1 MLNIKGEIRKK
12 YSSADT
18 RSKKMYKNTAAMI
31 GIRGISMI
39 LTLISAPI
47 MLHHVDRADYGVLL
61 TLTSIVG
68 WVGYM
73 DIGLGNGLRNK
84 LPEFIANNDFNSA
97 KKIVSSCYTT
107 LAIYVALIITVFL
120 IISPF
125 VDWLEVLN
133 SPTSDAKEIRE
144 LTNVVFIAFCIQFL
158 LGLLNSILF
167 AYQMPAFQSLFT
179 FVGQALALIALI
191 IQVFVFNIT
200 SVLQIGVVNSIIP
213 PLVLFCG
220 SIGLFR
226 TKLRKIA
233 PSLKYVD
240 LNSVSGILGLGMKF
254 FVIQMITIVLF
265 QANSIIIARVVNP
278 EAVVE
283 YNLAF
288 KYISVL
294 TMVFNIIIT
303 PVWSATTDAYVRSD
317 FDWIRKTLS
326 ISRKVCFLIIGVGF
340 IMALFSKHVFALWL
354 GKDSIDISYTTTAF
368 VLLYISFEMLYKVYG
383 TIINGTG
390 KVFAQMVI
398 TGVIAIC
405 YVPLAVT
412 LGRKFG
418 LSGVLFANSLVF
430 LLNYVWSRIQ
440 CNKLIQ
446 PDSAVKKGFWYK

>member
-12 YSSADT
+12 YSSVDT

-84 LPEFIANNDFNSA
+84 LPEFVANNDFNSA
-97 KKIVSSCYTT
+97 KKIVSSCYAT

-179 FVGQALALIALI
+179 FAGQALALIALI

-200 SVLQIGVVNSIIP
+200 SVLQIGAVNSIIP

-233 PSLKYVD
+233 PSLKYID
-240 LNSVSGILGLGMKF
+240 LKSVGGILGLGMKF
-254 FVIQMITIVLF
+254 FVLQMITIVLF

-288 KYISVL
+288 KYVSLL
-294 TMVFNIIIT
+294 TMIFTIVIT
-303 PVWSATTDAYVRSD
+303 PVWSATTDAYIRND
-317 FDWIRKTLS
+317 FTWIKKT
-326 ISRKVCFLIIGVGF
+326 ISFSQKVCIISIIIGILMLFVSKF
-340 IMALFSKHVFALWL
+340 IYGIWL
-354 GKDSIDISYTTTAF
+354 GKDAIDISYSTTGLI
-368 VLLYISFEMLYKVYG
+368 LLYISFEMLYKVYG

-390 KVFAQMVI
+390 KVFAQMI
-398 TGVIAIC
+398 LTGIIAII
-405 YVPLAVT
+405 YIPLALL
-412 LGRKFG
+412 LGSSWG
-418 LSGVLFANSLVF
+418 LSGVLIANVIVFAV
-430 LLNYVWSRIQ
+430 NYIWAKMQ
-440 CNKLIQ
+440 CNKLINQ
-446 PDSAVKKGFWYK
+446 TATGIWNK

>member
-1 MLNIKGEIRKK
+1 MEFC
-12 YSSADT
+12 
-18 RSKKMYKNTAAMI
+18 
-31 GIRGISMI
+31 
-39 LTLISAPI
+39 
-47 MLHHVDRADYGVLL
+47 
-61 TLTSIVG
+61 
-68 WVGYM
+68 
-73 DIGLGNGLRNK
+73 LRNK

-97 KKIVSSCYTT
+97 KKIVSSCYAT

-179 FVGQALALIALI
+179 FAGQALALIALI

-200 SVLQIGVVNSIIP
+200 SVLQIGAVNSIIP

-233 PSLKYVD
+233 PSLKYID
-240 LNSVSGILGLGMKF
+240 LKSVGGILGLGMKF
-254 FVIQMITIVLF
+254 FVLQMITIVLF

-288 KYISVL
+288 KYVSLL
-294 TMVFNIIIT
+294 TMIFTIVIT
-303 PVWSATTDAYVRSD
+303 PVWSATTDAYIRND
-317 FDWIRKTLS
+317 FTWIKKT
-326 ISRKVCFLIIGVGF
+326 ISFSQKVCIISIIIGILMLFVSKF
-340 IMALFSKHVFALWL
+340 IYGIWL
-354 GKDSIDISYTTTAF
+354 GKDAIDISYSTTGLI
-368 VLLYISFEMLYKVYG
+368 LLYISFEMLYKVYG

-390 KVFAQMVI
+390 KVFAQMI
-398 TGVIAIC
+398 LTGIIAII
-405 YVPLAVT
+405 YIPLALL
-412 LGRKFG
+412 LGSSWG
-418 LSGVLFANSLVF
+418 LSGVLIANVIVFAV
-430 LLNYVWSRIQ
+430 NYIWAKMQ
-440 CNKLIQ
+440 CNKLINQ
-446 PDSAVKKGFWYK
+446 TATGIWNK

>member
-1 MLNIKGEIRKK
+1 MFNIKGEIRKK

-97 KKIVSSCYTT
+97 KKIVSSCYAT

-179 FVGQALALIALI
+179 FAGQALALIALI

-200 SVLQIGVVNSIIP
+200 SVLQIGAVNSIIP

-220 SIGLFR
+220 SIRLFYTR
-226 TKLRKIA
+226 LSKIA
-233 PSLKYVD
+233 PSLTYVD
-240 LNSVSGILGLGMKF
+240 LKSVSGILSLGVKF
-254 FVIQMITIVLF
+254 FVLQMITIVLF

-288 KYISVL
+288 KYVSLL
-294 TMVFNIIIT
+294 TMIFTIVIT
-303 PVWSATTDAYVRSD
+303 PVWSATTDAYIRND
-317 FDWIRKTLS
+317 FTWIKKT
-326 ISRKVCFLIIGVGF
+326 ISFSQKVCIISIIIG
-340 IMALFSKHVFALWL
+340 ILMLFVSKYVYGIWL
-354 GKDSIDISYTTTAF
+354 GKDAINISYSTTGLI
-368 VLLYISFEMLYKVYG
+368 LLYISFEMLYKVYG

-390 KVFAQMVI
+390 KVFAQMI
-398 TGVIAIC
+398 LTGIIAIM
-405 YVPLAVT
+405 YIPLALL
-412 LGRKFG
+412 LGSSWG
-418 LSGVLFANSLVF
+418 LSGVLIANVIVFAV
-430 LLNYVWSRIQ
+430 NYIWAKMQ
-440 CNKLIQ
+440 CNKLINQ
-446 PDSAVKKGFWYK
+446 TATGIWNK

>member
-12 YSSADT
+12 YSSVDT

-97 KKIVSSCYTT
+97 KKIVSSCYAT

-179 FVGQALALIALI
+179 FAGQALALIVLI

-200 SVLQIGVVNSIIP
+200 SVLQIGAVNSIIP

-233 PSLKYVD
+233 PSLKYID
-240 LNSVSGILGLGMKF
+240 LKSVGGILGLGMKF
-254 FVIQMITIVLF
+254 FVLQMITIVLF

-288 KYISVL
+288 KYVSLL
-294 TMVFNIIIT
+294 TMIFTIVIT
-303 PVWSATTDAYVRSD
+303 PVWSATTDAYIRND
-317 FDWIRKTLS
+317 FTWIKKT
-326 ISRKVCFLIIGVGF
+326 ISFSQKVCIISIIIGILMLFVSKF
-340 IMALFSKHVFALWL
+340 IYGIWL
-354 GKDSIDISYTTTAF
+354 GKDAIDISYSTTGLI
-368 VLLYISFEMLYKVYG
+368 LLYISFEMLYKVYG

-390 KVFAQMVI
+390 KVFAQMI
-398 TGVIAIC
+398 LTGIIAII
-405 YVPLAVT
+405 YIPLALL
-412 LGRKFG
+412 LGSSWG
-418 LSGVLFANSLVF
+418 LSGVLIANVIVFAV
-430 LLNYVWSRIQ
+430 NYIWAKMQ
-440 CNKLIQ
+440 CNKLINQ
-446 PDSAVKKGFWYK
+446 TATGIWNK

>member
-12 YSSADT
+12 YSSVDT

-97 KKIVSSCYTT
+97 KKIVSSCYAT

-179 FVGQALALIALI
+179 FAGQALALIALI

-200 SVLQIGVVNSIIP
+200 SVLQIGAVNSIIP

-233 PSLKYVD
+233 PSLKYID
-240 LNSVSGILGLGMKF
+240 LKSVGGILGLGMKF
-254 FVIQMITIVLF
+254 FVLQMITIVLF

-288 KYISVL
+288 KYVSLL
-294 TMVFNIIIT
+294 TMIFTIVIT
-303 PVWSATTDAYVRSD
+303 PVWSATTDAYIRND
-317 FDWIRKTLS
+317 FTWIKKT
-326 ISRKVCFLIIGVGF
+326 ISFSQKVCIMSIIIGILMLFVSKF
-340 IMALFSKHVFALWL
+340 IYGIWL
-354 GKDSIDISYTTTAF
+354 GKDAIDISYSTTGLI
-368 VLLYISFEMLYKVYG
+368 LLYISFEMLYKVYG

-390 KVFAQMVI
+390 KVFAQMI
-398 TGVIAIC
+398 LTGIIAII
-405 YVPLAVT
+405 YIPLALL
-412 LGRKFG
+412 LGSSWG
-418 LSGVLFANSLVF
+418 LSGVLIANVIVFAV
-430 LLNYVWSRIQ
+430 NYIWAKMQ
-440 CNKLIQ
+440 CNKLINQ
-446 PDSAVKKGFWYK
+446 TATGIWNK

>member
-1 MLNIKGEIRKK
+1 MFNIKGEIRKK

-31 GIRGISMI
+31 GIRGISMV

-97 KKIVSSCYTT
+97 KKIVSSCYAT

-179 FVGQALALIALI
+179 FAGQALALIALI

-200 SVLQIGVVNSIIP
+200 SVLQIGAVNSIIP

-220 SIGLFR
+220 SIRLFYTR
-226 TKLRKIA
+226 LSKIA
-233 PSLKYVD
+233 PSLMYVD
-240 LNSVSGILGLGMKF
+240 LKSVSGILSLGVKF
-254 FVIQMITIVLF
+254 FVLQMITIVLF

-288 KYISVL
+288 KYVSLL
-294 TMVFNIIIT
+294 TMIFTIVIT
-303 PVWSATTDAYVRSD
+303 PVWSATTDAYIRND
-317 FDWIRKTLS
+317 FTWIKKT
-326 ISRKVCFLIIGVGF
+326 ISFSQKVCIISIIIG
-340 IMALFSKHVFALWL
+340 ILMLFVSKYVYGIWL
-354 GKDSIDISYTTTAF
+354 GKDAINISYSTTGLI
-368 VLLYISFEMLYKVYG
+368 LLYISFEMLYKVYG

-390 KVFAQMVI
+390 KVFAQMI
-398 TGVIAIC
+398 LTGIIAIM
-405 YVPLAVT
+405 YIPLALL
-412 LGRKFG
+412 LGSSWG
-418 LSGVLFANSLVF
+418 LSGVLIANVIVFAV
-430 LLNYVWSRIQ
+430 NYIWAKMQ
-440 CNKLIQ
+440 CNKLINQ
-446 PDSAVKKGFWYK
+446 TATGIWNK

>member
-12 YSSADT
+12 YSGADT

-73 DIGLGNGLRNK
+73 DVGLGNGLRNK

-97 KKIVSSCYTT
+97 KKIVSSCYAT

-179 FVGQALALIALI
+179 FAGQALALIALI

-200 SVLQIGVVNSIIP
+200 SVLQIGAVNSIIP

-233 PSLKYVD
+233 PSLKYID
-240 LNSVSGILGLGMKF
+240 LKSVGGILGLGMKF
-254 FVIQMITIVLF
+254 FVLQMITIVLF

-288 KYISVL
+288 KYVSLL
-294 TMVFNIIIT
+294 TMIFTIVIT
-303 PVWSATTDAYVRSD
+303 PVWSATTDAYIRND
-317 FDWIRKTLS
+317 FTWIKKT
-326 ISRKVCFLIIGVGF
+326 ISFSQKVCIISIIIGILMLFVSKF
-340 IMALFSKHVFALWL
+340 IYGIWL
-354 GKDSIDISYTTTAF
+354 GKDAIDISYSTTGLI
-368 VLLYISFEMLYKVYG
+368 LLYISFEMLYKVYG

-390 KVFAQMVI
+390 KVFAQMI
-398 TGVIAIC
+398 LTGIIAII
-405 YVPLAVT
+405 YIPLALL
-412 LGRKFG
+412 LGSSWG
-418 LSGVLFANSLVF
+418 LSGVLIANVIVFAV
-430 LLNYVWSRIQ
+430 NYIWAKMQ
-440 CNKLIQ
+440 CNKLINQ
-446 PDSAVKKGFWYK
+446 TATGIWNK

>member
-18 RSKKMYKNTAAMI
+18 RSKKMYKNTVAMI

-97 KKIVSSCYTT
+97 KKIVSSCYAT

-179 FVGQALALIALI
+179 FAGQALALIALI

-200 SVLQIGVVNSIIP
+200 SVLQIGAVNSIIP

-233 PSLKYVD
+233 PSLQYVD
-240 LNSVSGILGLGMKF
+240 LKSVSGILGLGMKF
-254 FVIQMITIVLF
+254 FVLQMITIVLF

-288 KYISVL
+288 KYVSLL
-294 TMVFNIIIT
+294 TMIFTIVIT
-303 PVWSATTDAYVRSD
+303 PVWSATTDAYIRND
-317 FDWIRKTLS
+317 FTWIKKTISFSQNVCIIS
-326 ISRKVCFLIIGVGF
+326 IFIGILMLFVSKF
-340 IMALFSKHVFALWL
+340 IYGIWL
-354 GKDSIDISYTTTAF
+354 GKDAIDISYSTTGLI
-368 VLLYISFEMLYKVYG
+368 LLYISFEMLYKVYG

-390 KVFAQMVI
+390 KVFAQMI
-398 TGVIAIC
+398 LTGIIAII
-405 YVPLAVT
+405 YIPLALL
-412 LGRKFG
+412 LGSSWG
-418 LSGVLFANSLVF
+418 LSGVLIANVIVFAV
-430 LLNYVWSRIQ
+430 NYIWAKMQ
-440 CNKLIQ
+440 CNKLINQ
-446 PDSAVKKGFWYK
+446 TATGIWNK

>member
-1 MLNIKGEIRKK
+1 MLNIKGEIIKK

-97 KKIVSSCYTT
+97 KKIVSSCYAT

-200 SVLQIGVVNSIIP
+200 SVLQIGAVNSIIP

-240 LNSVSGILGLGMKF
+240 LQSVSGILGLGMKF
-254 FVIQMITIVLF
+254 FVLQMITIVLF

-288 KYISVL
+288 KYVSLL
-294 TMVFNIIIT
+294 TMIFTIVIT
-303 PVWSATTDAYVRSD
+303 PIWSATTDAY
-317 FDWIRKTLS
+317 IRKDFTWIKKT
-326 ISRKVCFLIIGVGF
+326 ISFSQKVCFISILIGIL
-340 IMALFSKHVFALWL
+340 MLFLSKYIYGIWL
-354 GKDSIDISYTTTAF
+354 GKDVIDISYSTTGLI
-368 VLLYISFEMLYKVYG
+368 LLYISFEMLYKVYG

-390 KVFAQMVI
+390 KVFAQMI
-398 TGVIAIC
+398 LTGIIAII
-405 YVPLAVT
+405 YIPLALL
-412 LGRKFG
+412 LGSSCG
-418 LSGVLFANSLVF
+418 LSGVLIANVIVFAA
-430 LLNYVWSRIQ
+430 NYIWAKMQ
-440 CNKLIQ
+440 CNKLINQ
-446 PDSAVKKGFWYK
+446 TATGIWNK